1 MNTNRAFTWT
11 RIRNRVCAWWR
22 AFHPKHDEQQHD
34 GNEYQ
39 LFSSMPKQ
47 TKKERRGQS
56 SREYVSHLQAQIGVS
71 PTEGH
76 ELTQDLHLTKCRS
89 HGGGAPRSTTGFGR
103 HPIQI
108 NLSEV
113 CDEREDQDPTEVV
126 REIGRSAIRDI
137 RAKTEKR

>member
-1 MNTNRAFTWT
+1 MKTERVSRWTQTWDW
-11 RIRNRVCAWWR
+11 VCSWWR
-22 AFHPKHDEQQHD
+22 AFHPHND
-34 GNEYQ
+34 GDKPQRSRPPTPTQE
-39 LFSSMPKQ
+39 
-47 TKKERRGQS
+47 KKERLSGS
-56 SREYVSHLQAQIGVS
+56 DKEYVSHLQAQIGVS